1 MKNET
6 KNAFIFAIIL
16 TFLTLLLV
24 SFPIL
29 NYLSVSLRLSQV
41 NQEVQ
46 LRSYA
51 KEIETSIQGILPL
64 QKTFLFP
71 RSIIFKSALLDAN
84 NHIIFSLIDEPI
96 LTFSDEFAKNDVSL
110 FYKYPLAP
118 NILHA
123 KFLVVQKEIS
133 HSQVIFDVLVIIGV
147 VLLGMLIFSYLLLK
161 LLLRPYIE
169 TSTRMNLFFTD
180 VMHELKTPLGIMQLN
195 IEGLVKKYK
204 DKRLS
209 RTLAALS
216 TLSTLYDDLEYL
228 IKNKTI
234 TYSTEILNFS
244 LFLEDRIAYFEA
256 LSSSKEITILSTI
269 EPEHFVRI
277 NRIELQ
283 RIIDNNI
290 TNAIKYSPPQ
300 TIIEVSLHTKDNGL
314 CFRVKDHGIGIKEIN
329 KIFERHYRGD
339 IYKGGFG
346 IGMSIVKSICD
357 KYSIVIEVQ
366 SEEKKGSEF
375 NYWFK
380 EEVEEKISPEVL

>member
-96 LTFSDEFAKNDVSL
+96 PTFSDEFAKNDVSL

-147 VLLGMLIFSYLLLK
+147 VLLGMLIFSFLLLK
-161 LLLRPYIE
+161 LLLKPYIE

-314 CFRVKDHGIGIKEIN
+314 CFRVKDHGVGIKEIN

-346 IGMSIVKSICD
+346 IGLSIVKSICD

>member
-1 MKNET
+1 LKSET

-96 LTFSDEFAKNDVSL
+96 PTFSDEFAKNDASL
-110 FYKYPLAP
+110 FYKYPLAH

-161 LLLRPYIE
+161 LLLKPYIE

-314 CFRVKDHGIGIKEIN
+314 CFRVKDHGVGIKEIN

-346 IGMSIVKSICD
+346 IGLSIVKSICD

>member
-1 MKNET
+1 MKSET
-6 KNAFIFAIIL
+6 KNAFIFAIVL

-29 NYLSVSLRLSQV
+29 NYISVSLRLSQV

-46 LRSYA
+46 VRAYA
-51 KEIETSIQGILPL
+51 KEVEATIQAILPL

-71 RSIIFKSALLDAN
+71 RSIIFKCALLDAN
-84 NHIIFSLIDEPI
+84 NHIVFSLIEEPI
-96 LTFSDEFAKNDVSL
+96 PTFSDEFVKNDTSL
-110 FYKYPLAP
+110 FYKYPLAL
-118 NILHA
+118 NNLHA

-133 HSQVIFDVLVIIGV
+133 HSQVVFDILIIIGV

-169 TSTRMNLFFTD
+169 TSTRMSLFFTD

-204 DKRLS
+204 DKRLN

-216 TLSTLYDDLEYL
+216 TLATLYDDLEYL

-234 TYSTEILNFS
+234 TYATELLNFS
-244 LFLEDRIAYFEA
+244 IFIEDRIHYFEA
-256 LSSSKEITILSTI
+256 LSSSKEMTIISTI
-269 EPEHFVRI
+269 EPEHYVRI

-283 RIIDNNI
+283 RIIDNNL

-300 TIIEVSLHTKDNGL
+300 TIIEVFLKRESQGL
-314 CFRVKDHGIGIKEIN
+314 CFAVKDQGVGIKEIN

-346 IGMSIVKSICD
+346 IGLSIVKSICD
-357 KYSIVIEVQ
+357 KYNIVIEVK

-375 NYWFK
+375 KYWFK
-380 EEVEEKISPEVL
+380 EEVEEKISSEEL

>member
-1 MKNET
+1 LKNET

-96 LTFSDEFAKNDVSL
+96 PTFSDEFAKNDVSL

-314 CFRVKDHGIGIKEIN
+314 CFSVKDHGVGIKEIN

-346 IGMSIVKSICD
+346 IGLSIVKSICD

>member
-1 MKNET
+1 LKNET

-29 NYLSVSLRLSQV
+29 NYLSVSLRLNQV

-46 LRSYA
+46 LRNYA
-51 KEIETSIQGILPL
+51 KEIEATIQGIMPL

-84 NHIIFSLIDEPI
+84 NHIVFSLIEEPI
-96 LTFSDEFAKNDVSL
+96 PSFSDEFVKNETSL

-118 NILHA
+118 NALHV

-133 HSQVIFDVLVIIGV
+133 HSQVIFDILIIIGV
-147 VLLGMLIFSYLLLK
+147 VLVGMLIFSYLLLK
-161 LLLRPYIE
+161 LLLKPYIE

-234 TYSTEILNFS
+234 TYTTELLNFS
-244 LFLEDRIAYFEA
+244 MFLEDRIAYFEA
-256 LSSSKEITILSTI
+256 LSSSKEIAIVSYI
-269 EPEHFVRI
+269 EPEHYCKI

-283 RIIDNNI
+283 RIIDNNL
-290 TNAIKYSPPQ
+290 TNAIKYSSPK
-300 TIIEVSLHTKDNGL
+300 TTIEVYLETKENDL
-314 CFRVKDHGIGIKEIN
+314 CFRVKDQGVGIREID
-329 KIFERHYRGD
+329 KVFERHYRGD

-346 IGMSIVKSICD
+346 IGLSIVKSICE
-357 KYSIVIEVQ
+357 KYSIKIEVK

-375 NYWFK
+375 RYWFK
-380 EEVEEKISPEVL
+380 KEVEEKISPEEL

>member
-1 MKNET
+1 MKSET

-96 LTFSDEFAKNDVSL
+96 PTFSDEFAKNDVSL

-133 HSQVIFDVLVIIGV
+133 HSQVIFDVLVIICV

-161 LLLRPYIE
+161 LLLKPYIE

-346 IGMSIVKSICD
+346 IGLSIVKSICD

>member
-1 MKNET
+1 MKSET

-51 KEIETSIQGILPL
+51 KEIETAIQGVLPF

-71 RSIIFKSALLDAN
+71 RSIIFKSTLLDAN
-84 NHIIFSLIDEPI
+84 NHIVFSLIEEPI
-96 LTFSDEFAKNDVSL
+96 PTFSDEFVKNDTSI
-110 FYKYPLAP
+110 FYKYSLAP
-118 NILHA
+118 NALHV

-133 HSQVIFDVLVIIGV
+133 HSQVIFDILVIIGV
-147 VLLGMLIFSYLLLK
+147 VLIGMLIFSYLLLK
-161 LLLRPYIE
+161 LLLKPYIE

-234 TYSTEILNFS
+234 TYTMEVLNFS
-244 LFLEDRIAYFEA
+244 TFLEDRIAYFEA
-256 LSSSKEITILSTI
+256 LSSSKEIDILSDI
-269 EPEHFVRI
+269 EPEHYVRI

-283 RIIDNNI
+283 RIIDNNL

-300 TIIEVSLHTKDNGL
+300 TTIEVHLSAREARL
-314 CFRVKDHGIGIKEIN
+314 CFGVKDQGVGIKEVD

-346 IGMSIVKSICD
+346 IGLSIVKSICD
-357 KYSIVIEVQ
+357 KYGIVIKIK

-375 NYWFK
+375 SYCFRK
-380 EEVEEKISPEVL
+380 EEEKEEKISS

>member
-1 MKNET
+1 LKNET

-96 LTFSDEFAKNDVSL
+96 PTFSDEFAKNDVSL

-161 LLLRPYIE
+161 LLLKPYIE

-346 IGMSIVKSICD
+346 IGLSIVKSICD

>member
-96 LTFSDEFAKNDVSL
+96 PTFSDEFAKNDVSL

-161 LLLRPYIE
+161 LLLKPYIE

-314 CFRVKDHGIGIKEIN
+314 CFSVKDHGVGIKEIN

-346 IGMSIVKSICD
+346 IGLSIVKSICD

>member
-1 MKNET
+1 MKSET

-41 NQEVQ
+41 NQETQ

-51 KEIETSIQGILPL
+51 KEIEATIQGILPL

-71 RSIIFKSALLDAN
+71 RSILFKSALLDAN
-84 NHIIFSLIDEPI
+84 NRIVFSLIEEPI
-96 LTFSDEFAKNDVSL
+96 PSFSDEFVTNENSL
-110 FYKYPLAP
+110 FYKHPLAA
-118 NILHA
+118 NALHV
-123 KFLVVQKEIS
+123 KYLIVQKEIS
-133 HSQVIFDVLVIIGV
+133 HSQVIFDILVIIGV
-147 VLLGMLIFSYLLLK
+147 VLMGMLLFSYLLLK
-161 LLLRPYIE
+161 LLLKPYIE

-195 IEGLVKKYK
+195 IEGLVLKYK
-204 DKRLS
+204 DKRLG

-216 TLSTLYDDLEYL
+216 TLATLYDDLEYL

-234 TYSTEILNFS
+234 TYTTELLNFS
-244 LFLEDRIAYFEA
+244 TFLEDRIAYFEA
-256 LSSSKEITILSTI
+256 LSASKEITICSHI
-269 EPEHFVRI
+269 EPQLYVRI

-283 RIIDNNI
+283 RIIDNNL
-290 TNAIKYSPPQ
+290 TNAIKYSPTQ
-300 TIIEVSLHTKDNGL
+300 TIIEVALNSDNDRL
-314 CFRVKDHGIGIKEIN
+314 CFKVKDQGVGIKEVE

-346 IGMSIVKSICD
+346 IGLSIVKSICD
-357 KYSIVIEVQ
+357 KYGVVIEVQ

-375 NYWFK
+375 SYWFRK
-380 EEVEEKISPEVL
+380 EEKEEKISS

>member
-1 MKNET
+1 MKSET

-96 LTFSDEFAKNDVSL
+96 PTFSDEFAKNDVSL

-161 LLLRPYIE
+161 LLLKPYIE

-346 IGMSIVKSICD
+346 IGLSIVKSICD

>member
-1 MKNET
+1 MKSET

-96 LTFSDEFAKNDVSL
+96 PTFSDEFAQNNTSL
-110 FYKYPLAP
+110 FYKHPLTSNA
-118 NILHA
+118 LHA

-133 HSQVIFDVLVIIGV
+133 HSQVIFDLLVIIGV

-161 LLLRPYIE
+161 LLLKPYIE

-256 LSSSKEITILSTI
+256 LSSSKEITIIATI
-269 EPEHFVRI
+269 EPEHYVHI

-300 TIIEVSLHTKDNGL
+300 TTIEVSLQTKDNSL
-314 CFRVKDHGIGIKEIN
+314 CFSVKDHGVGIKEIN

-346 IGMSIVKSICD
+346 IGLSIVKSICD
-357 KYSIVIEVQ
+357 KYNIVIEVQ

-380 EEVEEKISPEVL
+380 KEVEEKISPEVL

>member
-96 LTFSDEFAKNDVSL
+96 PTFSDEFAKNDVSL

-161 LLLRPYIE
+161 LLLKPYIE

-314 CFRVKDHGIGIKEIN
+314 CFSVKDHGVGIKEIN

-346 IGMSIVKSICD
+346 IGLSIVKSICD
-357 KYSIVIEVQ
+357 KYNIVIEVQ

>member
-1 MKNET
+1 MKSET
-6 KNAFIFAIIL
+6 TNAFIFAIIL
-16 TFLTLLLV
+16 TLLTLLLV

-29 NYLSVSLRLSQV
+29 NYLSVSLRLNQV

-46 LRSYA
+46 LRAYA
-51 KEIETSIQGILPL
+51 KEVEATIQSILPL

-71 RSIIFKSALLDAN
+71 RSIIFKSALLDAT
-84 NHIIFSLIDEPI
+84 NHIVFSLIQEPI
-96 LTFSDEFAKNDVSL
+96 PIFSDEFVKSDTSL

-118 NILHA
+118 NPLHV
-123 KFLVVQKEIS
+123 KFLIVQKEIS
-133 HSQVIFDVLVIIGV
+133 HSQVVFDILVIIGV
-147 VLLGMLIFSYLLLK
+147 VLAGMLLFSYLLLK
-161 LLLRPYIE
+161 LLLKPYIE

-195 IEGLVKKYK
+195 IEGLVQKYK

-234 TYSTEILNFS
+234 TYTTEVLDFST
-244 LFLEDRIAYFEA
+244 FLEDRISYFEA
-256 LSSSKEITILSTI
+256 LSGAKEISIVSDI
-269 EPEHFVRI
+269 EPDQYVCM

-283 RIIDNNI
+283 RIIDNNL

-300 TIIEVSLHTKDNGL
+300 TIIHVSLKEEHQHL
-314 CFRVKDHGIGIKEIN
+314 CFYVKDQGVGIKEIG

-346 IGMSIVKSICD
+346 IGLSIVKSICD
-357 KYSIVIEVQ
+357 KYGIVIEVR
-366 SEEKKGSEF
+366 SEEEKGSVF
-375 NYWFK
+375 SYWFK
-380 EEVEEKISPEVL
+380 KEVEEKISSEEL

>member
-1 MKNET
+1 MKSET

-96 LTFSDEFAKNDVSL
+96 PTFSDEFAKNDVSL

-346 IGMSIVKSICD
+346 IGLSIVKSICD

>member
-1 MKNET
+1 MKSET

-51 KEIETSIQGILPL
+51 KEIETTIQGILPL

-84 NHIIFSLIDEPI
+84 NHIVFSLIDEPI
-96 LTFSDEFAKNDVSL
+96 PTFSDEFAKNDTSL

-118 NILHA
+118 NALHA

-133 HSQVIFDVLVIIGV
+133 HSQVIFDLLVIIGV

-161 LLLRPYIE
+161 LLLKPYIE

-244 LFLEDRIAYFEA
+244 TFLEDRIAYFEA
-256 LSSSKEITILSTI
+256 LSSSKEITIIANI
-269 EPEHFVRI
+269 EPEHFVCI

-300 TIIEVSLHTKDNGL
+300 TIIEVYLQTDEDGL
-314 CFRVKDHGIGIKEIN
+314 CFSVKDHGIGIKEIN

-346 IGMSIVKSICD
+346 IGLSIVKSICD
-357 KYSIVIEVQ
+357 KYGIVIEVQ

-380 EEVEEKISPEVL
+380 EEVEEKISSEEL

>member
-1 MKNET
+1 MKSET

-16 TFLTLLLV
+16 TLLTLLLV

-46 LRSYA
+46 IRSYA
-51 KEIETSIQGILPL
+51 KEIETAIQGISPL

-84 NHIIFSLIDEPI
+84 NHIVFSLIEEPI
-96 LTFSDEFAKNDVSL
+96 PTFSDEFVKNDTSL
-110 FYKYPLAP
+110 FYKYPLPP
-118 NILHA
+118 NALHV

-133 HSQVIFDVLVIIGV
+133 HSQVIFDILVIIGV
-147 VLLGMLIFSYLLLK
+147 VLIGMLIFSFLLLK
-161 LLLRPYIE
+161 LLLKPYIE

-234 TYSTEILNFS
+234 TYTVEVLNFS
-244 LFLEDRIAYFEA
+244 TFLEDRIAYFEA
-256 LSSSKEITILSTI
+256 LSSSKEITILSDI
-269 EPEHFVRI
+269 EPEHSVRI

-283 RIIDNNI
+283 RIIDNNL

-300 TIIEVSLHTKDNGL
+300 TTIEVHLSEKEAGL
-314 CFRVKDHGIGIKEIN
+314 CFSVKDQGVGIKEVD

-346 IGMSIVKSICD
+346 IGLSIVKSICD
-357 KYSIVIEVQ
+357 KYGIVIEVK
-366 SEEKKGSEF
+366 SEEKSGSEF
-375 NYWFK
+375 RYWFR
-380 EEVEEKISPEVL
+380 

>member
-1 MKNET
+1 MKSET

-96 LTFSDEFAKNDVSL
+96 PTFSDEFAKNDVSL

-329 KIFERHYRGD
+329 KVFERHYRGD

-346 IGMSIVKSICD
+346 IGLSIVKSICD

>member
-1 MKNET
+1 MKSET

-41 NQEVQ
+41 NQETQ

-51 KEIETSIQGILPL
+51 KEIEATIQGILPL

-71 RSIIFKSALLDAN
+71 RSILFKSTLLDAN
-84 NHIIFSLIDEPI
+84 NRIVFSLIEEPI
-96 LTFSDEFAKNDVSL
+96 PSFSDEFVTNESSL
-110 FYKYPLAP
+110 FYKHPLGTNA
-118 NILHA
+118 LHV
-123 KFLVVQKEIS
+123 KYLIVQKEIS
-133 HSQVIFDVLVIIGV
+133 HSQVIFDILVIIGV
-147 VLLGMLIFSYLLLK
+147 VLMGMLLFSYLLLK
-161 LLLRPYIE
+161 LLLKPYIE

-195 IEGLVKKYK
+195 IEGLVLKYK
-204 DKRLS
+204 DKRLG

-216 TLSTLYDDLEYL
+216 TLATLYDDLEYL

-234 TYSTEILNFS
+234 TYTTELLNFS
-244 LFLEDRIAYFEA
+244 TFLEDRIAYFEA
-256 LSSSKEITILSTI
+256 LSASKEITICSHI
-269 EPEHFVRI
+269 EPQLYVRI

-283 RIIDNNI
+283 RIIDNNL
-290 TNAIKYSPPQ
+290 TNAIKYSPTQ
-300 TIIEVSLHTKDNGL
+300 TIIEVALNADNDRL
-314 CFRVKDHGIGIKEIN
+314 CFKVKDQGVGIKEVE

-346 IGMSIVKSICD
+346 IGLSIVKSICD
-357 KYSIVIEVQ
+357 KYGVVIEVQ

-375 NYWFK
+375 SYWFRK
-380 EEVEEKISPEVL
+380 EEKEEKISS

>member
-1 MKNET
+1 MPF
-6 KNAFIFAIIL
+6 FIL
-16 TFLTLLLV
+16 K
-24 SFPIL
+24 
-29 NYLSVSLRLSQV
+29 YLYQPLDYL
-41 NQEVQ
+41 
-46 LRSYA
+46 Y
-51 KEIETSIQGILPL
+51 LPL
-64 QKTFLFP
+64 RYFIQKTFLFP

-96 LTFSDEFAKNDVSL
+96 PTFSDEFAKNDASL

-161 LLLRPYIE
+161 LLLKPYIE

-314 CFRVKDHGIGIKEIN
+314 CFRVKDHGVGIKEIN

-346 IGMSIVKSICD
+346 IGLSIVKSICD
-357 KYSIVIEVQ
+357 KYNIVIEVQ

>member
-1 MKNET
+1 MKSET

-16 TFLTLLLV
+16 TLLTLLLV

-29 NYLSVSLRLSQV
+29 NYLSASLRLSQF
-41 NQEVQ
+41 NQERE
-46 LRSYA
+46 LRLYA
-51 KEIETSIQGILPL
+51 AELEEIIYTISPL

-71 RSIIFKSALLDAN
+71 RSILYKSALLDTSN
-84 NHIIFSLIDEPI
+84 RIIFSLIKDPI
-96 LTFSDEFAKNDVSL
+96 PSFDSPFYTSNHAL
-110 FYKYPLAP
+110 FYKQALRK

-123 KFLVVQKEIS
+123 NFLIVQKELS
-133 HSQVIFDVLVIIGV
+133 YSQVIFDILVMVGV
-147 VLLGMLIFSYLLLK
+147 VLSGMFIISFLLMKVLLK
-161 LLLRPYIE
+161 PHIE
-169 TSTRMNLFFTD
+169 ASTRMNNFFTD

-234 TYSTEILNFS
+234 TYTTEFLNFS
-244 LFLEDRIAYFEA
+244 TFLEDRIAYFEA
-256 LSSSKEITILSTI
+256 LSASKEIVICSYI
-269 EPEHFVRI
+269 EPQLYVRI

-283 RIIDNNI
+283 RIIDNNL
-290 TNAIKYSPPQ
+290 TNAIKYSPTQ
-300 TIIEVSLHTKDNGL
+300 TIIEVALNADNDRL
-314 CFRVKDHGIGIKEIN
+314 CFKVKDQGVGIKEVE

-346 IGMSIVKSICD
+346 IGLSIVKSICN
-357 KYSIVIEVQ
+357 KYGVAIEVQ

-375 NYWFK
+375 SYWFRK
-380 EEVEEKISPEVL
+380 EEKEEKISS

>member
-1 MKNET
+1 MKSET

-96 LTFSDEFAKNDVSL
+96 PTFNDEFAKNDASL

-161 LLLRPYIE
+161 LLLKPYIE

-234 TYSTEILNFS
+234 TYSTEILKFS

-314 CFRVKDHGIGIKEIN
+314 CFRVKDHGVGIKEIN

-346 IGMSIVKSICD
+346 IGLSIVKSICD

>member
-1 MKNET
+1 MKSET

-16 TFLTLLLV
+16 TLLTLLLV

-51 KEIETSIQGILPL
+51 KEIETAIQGILPL

-84 NHIIFSLIDEPI
+84 NHIVFSLIEEPI
-96 LTFSDEFAKNDVSL
+96 PTFSDEFVTNDTSL
-110 FYKYPLAP
+110 FYKYPLPLNA
-118 NILHA
+118 LHV

-133 HSQVIFDVLVIIGV
+133 HSQVIFDILVIIGV
-147 VLLGMLIFSYLLLK
+147 VLIGMLIFSYLLLK
-161 LLLRPYIE
+161 LLLKPYIE

-234 TYSTEILNFS
+234 TYTVEVLDFST
-244 LFLEDRIAYFEA
+244 FLEDRIAYFEA
-256 LSSSKEITILSTI
+256 LSSSKEIHIFSDI
-269 EPEHFVRI
+269 EPEHAVRI

-283 RIIDNNI
+283 RIIDNNL

-300 TIIEVSLHTKDNGL
+300 TTIEVHLSAKEAGL
-314 CFRVKDHGIGIKEIN
+314 CFSVKDQGVGIKEVN

-346 IGMSIVKSICD
+346 IGLSIVKSICD
-357 KYSIVIEVQ
+357 KYGIVIEVK
-366 SEEKKGSEF
+366 SEEKSGSEF
-375 NYWFK
+375 SYWFRK
-380 EEVEEKISPEVL
+380 EEKEEKISS

>member
-1 MKNET
+1 MKSET

-346 IGMSIVKSICD
+346 IGLSIVKSICD

>member
-1 MKNET
+1 MKSET
-6 KNAFIFAIIL
+6 KNAFLFAIIL

-96 LTFSDEFAKNDVSL
+96 PTFSDEFAKNDVSL

-133 HSQVIFDVLVIIGV
+133 YSQVIFDVLVIIGV

-161 LLLRPYIE
+161 LLLKPYIE

-314 CFRVKDHGIGIKEIN
+314 CFRVKDHGVGIKEIN

-346 IGMSIVKSICD
+346 IGLSIVKSICD

-380 EEVEEKISPEVL
+380 EEMEEKISPEVL

>member
-1 MKNET
+1 LKSET

-41 NQEVQ
+41 NQESQ

-51 KEIETSIQGILPL
+51 KEIETTIQGILPL

-71 RSIIFKSALLDAN
+71 RSILFKSALLDTN
-84 NHIIFSLIDEPI
+84 NRIVFSLIEEPI
-96 LTFSDEFAKNDVSL
+96 PSFSDEFATQERSL
-110 FYKYPLAP
+110 FYKHPLAA
-118 NILHA
+118 NALHV
-123 KFLVVQKEIS
+123 KYLIVQKEIS
-133 HSQVIFDVLVIIGV
+133 HSQVIFDILVIIGV
-147 VLLGMLIFSYLLLK
+147 VLVGMLLFSYLLLK
-161 LLLRPYIE
+161 LLLKPYIE

-195 IEGLVKKYK
+195 IEGLVLKYK
-204 DKRLS
+204 DKRLG

-216 TLSTLYDDLEYL
+216 TLATLYDDLEYL

-234 TYSTEILNFS
+234 TYTTELLNFS
-244 LFLEDRIAYFEA
+244 TFLEDRIAYFEA
-256 LSSSKEITILSTI
+256 LSASKEILICSHI
-269 EPEHFVRI
+269 EPELYVRI

-290 TNAIKYSPPQ
+290 TNAIKYSPTQ
-300 TIIEVSLHTKDNGL
+300 TIIDVALNADNGKL
-314 CFRVKDHGIGIKEIN
+314 CFNVKDQGVGIKEVD

-346 IGMSIVKSICD
+346 IGLSIVKSICE
-357 KYSIVIEVQ
+357 KYGVVIEVQ

-375 NYWFK
+375 KYWFR
-380 EEVEEKISPEVL
+380 EEEKEEKISS

>member
-1 MKNET
+1 LKSET

-96 LTFSDEFAKNDVSL
+96 PTFSDEFAKNDVSL

-346 IGMSIVKSICD
+346 IGLSIVKSICD
-357 KYSIVIEVQ
+357 KYNIVIEVQ

>member
-1 MKNET
+1 MQSET

-16 TFLTLLLV
+16 TLLTLLLV

-51 KEIETSIQGILPL
+51 KEVDSTIQSILPL

-84 NHIIFSLIDEPI
+84 NRIVFSLIEEPI
-96 LTFSDEFAKNDVSL
+96 PSFNDEFFKNNTSL

-118 NILHA
+118 NTLHV
-123 KFLVVQKEIS
+123 KFLIVQKEIS
-133 HSQVIFDVLVIIGV
+133 HSQVIFDILVIIGV
-147 VLLGMLIFSYLLLK
+147 VLVGMLLFSYLLLK
-161 LLLRPYIE
+161 LLLKPYIE

-195 IEGLVKKYK
+195 IEGLVQKYK

-228 IKNKTI
+228 IRNKTI
-234 TYSTEILNFS
+234 TYTTEVLNFS
-244 LFLEDRIAYFEA
+244 IFLEDRISYFEA
-256 LSSSKEITILSTI
+256 LSFSKEISIVSCI
-269 EPEHFVRI
+269 EPNQTVCI

-283 RIIDNNI
+283 RIIDNNL
-290 TNAIKYSPPQ
+290 TNAIKYSPTQ
-300 TIIEVSLHTKDNGL
+300 TIIQVVLKEEGQQL
-314 CFRVKDHGIGIKEIN
+314 CFQVKDQGVGIKEIG

-346 IGMSIVKSICD
+346 IGLSIVKSICD
-357 KYSIVIEVQ
+357 KYGIMIEVR
-366 SEEKKGSEF
+366 SEEEKGSVF
-375 NYWFK
+375 SYWFK
-380 EEVEEKISPEVL
+380 KEVEEKISSEEL

>member
-1 MKNET
+1 MKSET
-6 KNAFIFAIIL
+6 KNAFIFAIVL

-29 NYLSVSLRLSQV
+29 NYISVSLRLSQV

-46 LRSYA
+46 VRAYA
-51 KEIETSIQGILPL
+51 KEVEATIQAISPL

-71 RSIIFKSALLDAN
+71 RSIIFKSALLDTN
-84 NHIIFSLIDEPI
+84 NHIVFSLIEEPI
-96 LTFSDEFAKNDVSL
+96 PTFSDEFVKNDTSL
-110 FYKYPLAP
+110 FYKYPLAL
-118 NILHA
+118 NNLHA

-133 HSQVIFDVLVIIGV
+133 HSQVVFDILIIIGV

-169 TSTRMNLFFTD
+169 TSTRMSLFFTD

-204 DKRLS
+204 DKRLN

-216 TLSTLYDDLEYL
+216 TLATLYDDLEYL

-234 TYSTEILNFS
+234 TYATELLNFS
-244 LFLEDRIAYFEA
+244 IFIEDRIHYFEA
-256 LSSSKEITILSTI
+256 LSSSKEMTIISTI
-269 EPEHFVRI
+269 EPEHYVRI

-283 RIIDNNI
+283 RIIDNNL

-300 TIIEVSLHTKDNGL
+300 TIIEVFLKRESQGL
-314 CFRVKDHGIGIKEIN
+314 CFTVKDQGVGIKEIN

-346 IGMSIVKSICD
+346 IGLSIVKSICN
-357 KYSIVIEVQ
+357 KYSIVIEVK

-375 NYWFK
+375 KYWFE
-380 EEVEEKISPEVL
+380 EEVEEKISSEEL

>member
-1 MKNET
+1 MKSET
-6 KNAFIFAIIL
+6 KNAFIFAMIL

-29 NYLSVSLRLSQV
+29 NYLSVSLRLSQL
-41 NQEVQ
+41 NQEIQ

-51 KEIETSIQGILPL
+51 KEIETTIQNILPL

-71 RSIIFKSALLDAN
+71 RSILFKSALLDAN
-84 NHIIFSLIDEPI
+84 NRVVFSLIEEPI
-96 LTFSDEFAKNDVSL
+96 PSFSDEFVQNDTSL
-110 FYKYPLAP
+110 FYKHALAT
-118 NILHA
+118 NALHV
-123 KFLVVQKEIS
+123 KFLIVQKEIS
-133 HSQVIFDVLVIIGV
+133 HSQVIFDILVIIGV
-147 VLLGMLIFSYLLLK
+147 VLVGMLLFSYLLLK
-161 LLLRPYIE
+161 LLLKPYIE

-195 IEGLVKKYK
+195 IEGLVLKYK

-234 TYSTEILNFS
+234 TYTTELLNFS
-244 LFLEDRIAYFEA
+244 TFLEDRIAYFEA
-256 LSSSKEITILSTI
+256 LSSSKEMTIDSNI
-269 EPEHFVRI
+269 EPNLFVRI

-290 TNAIKYSPPQ
+290 TNAIKYSPTQ
-300 TIIEVSLHTKDNGL
+300 TIIEVTLNADNDKL
-314 CFRVKDHGIGIKEIN
+314 CFKVKDQGVGIKEIG

-346 IGMSIVKSICD
+346 IGLSIVKSICD
-357 KYSIVIEVQ
+357 KYGIEIEVR

-380 EEVEEKISPEVL
+380 KEVEEKISPEEL

>member
-161 LLLRPYIE
+161 LLLKPYIE

-346 IGMSIVKSICD
+346 IGLSIVKSICD

>member
-1 MKNET
+1 M
-6 KNAFIFAIIL
+6 
-16 TFLTLLLV
+16 V

-71 RSIIFKSALLDAN
+71 RSIVFKSALLDAN

-96 LTFSDEFAKNDVSL
+96 PTFSDEFVQNDTSL
-110 FYKYPLAP
+110 FYKFPLTP
-118 NILHA
+118 NVLHA

-133 HSQVIFDVLVIIGV
+133 HSQVIFDLLVIIGV

-161 LLLRPYIE
+161 LLLKPYIE

-234 TYSTEILNFS
+234 TYSMETLNFS

-256 LSSSKEITILSTI
+256 LSSSKEITILATI
-269 EPEHFVRI
+269 EPEHFVCI

-300 TIIEVSLHTKDNGL
+300 TTIEVSLHTKDNGL
-314 CFRVKDHGIGIKEIN
+314 CFSVKDHGVGIKEIN

-346 IGMSIVKSICD
+346 IGLSIVKSICD
-357 KYSIVIEVQ
+357 KYNIVIEVQ